1 MRDCQ
6 NILMWLMEDL
16 AENSYKDKQ
25 PASNNRLVEMFH
37 SRTDKVSVTRILE
50 DIVKLQSSIRVLIC
64 TVAFGIGIQV
74 EDIDVVIHWVVGGV
88 KIQFRLIGKKLEDVL
103 GIWRKGYGL

>member
-6 NILMWLMEDL
+6 NIFMWLMEDL
-16 AENSYKDKQ
+16 AENACKDKQ

-37 SRTDKVSVTRILE
+37 SRMDKVSVTRILE
-50 DIVKLQSSIRVLIC
+50 DFVKLKGFIRVLIC

-74 EDIDVVIHWVVGGV
+74 EDIDVVVHWGVENTVLSYWQEVGRCSQDGH
-88 KIQFRLIGKKLEDVL
+88 
-103 GIWRKGYGL
+103 KGYGL